1 MGNNTVIVPESKEKK
16 VKLKSEKIRSSD
28 LESVSG
34 QQGLFVWINQF
45 QKWSVYSKSCKDLY
59 RDISVSCS
67 VISESLRPYGL

>member
-1 MGNNTVIVPESKEKK
+1 MGNSTVIVPESKEKK

-45 QKWSVYSKSCKDLY
+45 QKWSV
-59 RDISVSCS
+59 
-67 VISESLRPYGL
+67 